1 MKYIELIIEGGSF
14 QNMCRDFTLT
24 FFDKSNYS
32 IIPSK
37 ILDF

>member
-24 FFDKSNYS
+24 FDKSNYS
-32 IIPSK
+32 NILSK
-37 ILDF
+37 KLEF